1 MRTAMIRLGV
11 AVVIVIGAGLST
23 RADPPALLSAGA
35 EAIQKG
41 QWDEAIAVLSQ
52 AIAAGGLSS
61 ADLATAHTNRGY
73 AYFGKSQADKA
84 IADYT
89 AAIRLAPND
98 ADAHSLRGW
107 AHFTEG
113 KMKQAIAD
121 STAAIRVD
129 PNSAFT
135 FRNRGRA
142 QLYAGQ
148 VRPAADDF
156 AAAVKFAPSDVLS
169 VIWLH
174 VARVRAG
181 QADQPEFTANLAKI
195 DRRTWPGPIADVQ
208 SGAIT
213 QEKLDD
219 IAKSAGDKPQIER
232 ACDAQVYLGLL
243 QLAAGDKEEARK
255 LFKAAVEDCPLGVA
269 EATERAVA
277 KLELKALNAPVSTA
291 SKPASP
297 KSGPKPVPSRSSK
310 LESTPAPLLSQTP
323 PRQSRGSAEQ
333 SQIGARAATSPEAAA
348 PPASTPA
355 TSLPGPSV
363 IGTIDISSDPEG
375 AEARLLGSSCETP
388 CAMEVSVD
396 APFTVTLTRKGYAP
410 STVWVKIQPEGVS
423 NTKFVPN
430 PVFARLT
437 RSTDK
442 KPPSLQPERPS
453 RTR

>member
-1 MRTAMIRLGV
+1 MRTAIIRLGV

-23 RADPPALLSAGA
+23 RADPPALVSAGA

-61 ADLATAHTNRGY
+61 ADLVTAHTDRGY

-121 STAAIRVD
+121 SAAAIRVD
-129 PNSAFT
+129 PNSAFA

-148 VRPAADDF
+148 ARPAADDF
-156 AAAVKFAPSDVLS
+156 AAAVKLAPSDVLS

-181 QADQPEFTANLAKI
+181 QADLQEFTANLAKV
-195 DRRTWPGPIADVQ
+195 DRHTWPGPIADVL

-213 QEKLDD
+213 QDKLGD
-219 IAKSAGDKPQIER
+219 IAKSAQGEKPQGER
-232 ACDAQVYLGLL
+232 VCDAQVYLALL
-243 QLAAGDKEEARK
+243 QLAAGDKDEARK
-255 LFKAAVEDCPLGVA
+255 LFQAAVEDCPPGVV

-277 KLELKALNAPVSTA
+277 KLELKKLGTAP
-291 SKPASP
+291 
-297 KSGPKPVPSRSSK
+297 
-310 LESTPAPLLSQTP
+310 
-323 PRQSRGSAEQ
+323 
-333 SQIGARAATSPEAAA
+333 ARAAPKPTAT
-348 PPASTPA
+348 TPA
-355 TSLPGPSV
+355 TPQPAPQPPPPG
-363 IGTIDISSDPEG
+363 
-375 AEARLLGSSCETP
+375 
-388 CAMEVSVD
+388 
-396 APFTVTLTRKGYAP
+396 
-410 STVWVKIQPEGVS
+410 
-423 NTKFVPN
+423 
-430 PVFARLT
+430 
-437 RSTDK
+437 RS
-442 KPPSLQPERPS
+442 R
-453 RTR
+453 